1 MKLDKLKTI
10 SGTILKKS
18 KHKLVIDEKKYQANK
33 EFVDKAITKQDVRD
47 AIAKGVVKKK
57 NDTGQSRGRARVLLK
72 KKQLKRRRGQG
83 KRRGT
88 PSARQNRNLY
98 NDKIR
103 ALRKRLRELKKED
116 KLNDK
121 NYRQV
126 YLMINGNYFRGK
138 KHLEE
143 YISSGEKKWHQDQH
157 IKLHLKE
164 EESKRQ
170 TTRKDLQYLS
180 LKRTE
185 LY

>member
-18 KHKLVIDEKKYQANK
+18 KHKLVIDEKKYQDNK

-57 NDTGQSRGRARVLLK
+57 TDTGQSRGRARVLLK

-83 KRRGT
+83 KRKGT
-88 PSARQNRNLY
+88 PKARQKRDLY

-121 NYRQV
+121 NYRKV
-126 YLMINGNYFRGK
+126 YSMINGNYFRGK

-143 YISSGEKKWHQDQH
+143 YISGENK
-157 IKLHLKE
+157 
-164 EESKRQ
+164 
-170 TTRKDLQYLS
+170 
-180 LKRTE
+180 
-185 LY
+185 

>member
-33 EFVDKAITKQDVRD
+33 EFVDKSITKQDVRD

-143 YISSGEKKWHQDQH
+143 YISSGEKK
-157 IKLHLKE
+157 
-164 EESKRQ
+164 
-170 TTRKDLQYLS
+170 
-180 LKRTE
+180 
-185 LY
+185 